1 MADRSNKEK
10 GIKVIQ
16 VDQKDPD
23 PEAGRYERVKK
34 EEERLRIDLRKDSK
48 VKTIEGSHRAHKVSL
63 KLAVELWRIIKGQK
77 VNSHEETLLT
87 ELLRE
92 KVNIYH
98 TCTHTN
104 QVDHVKYDNE
114 IIYALKQKQ
123 NGNIKTRLT
132 PGSKIRLK
140 QILNTLN
147 KLKAHSP
154 ELSDFCIKSVKLLRA
169 I

>member
-1 MADRSNKEK
+1 M
-10 GIKVIQ
+10 
-16 VDQKDPD
+16 
-23 PEAGRYERVKK
+23 
-34 EEERLRIDLRKDSK
+34 LRKASK
-48 VKTIEGSHRAHKVSL
+48 NVKTKKGMHLAHKVSL

-77 VNSHEETLLT
+77 VNSHQETLLT

-98 TCTHTN
+98 TCKHTN

-132 PGSKIRLK
+132 SGSKIRLK
-140 QILNTLN
+140 QILTTLN

-154 ELSDFCIKSVKLLRA
+154 ELSDFCIKSDKLLRA